1 MDNLEKQK
9 RTLNKIIGKKRKVQV
24 YDRNTKN
31 TNMIP
36 KSNSSIKSANSSKS
50 KKNSSFASKSKNAS
64 GGCGGCSRKKKSG
77 S

>member
-1 MDNLEKQK
+1 MRAKTYGNKSIKHQSA
-9 RTLNKIIGKKRKVQV
+9 TLRDETSKIGIA
-24 YDRNTKN
+24 
-31 TNMIP
+31 I
-36 KSNSSIKSANSSKS
+36 NSSIKSANSSKS